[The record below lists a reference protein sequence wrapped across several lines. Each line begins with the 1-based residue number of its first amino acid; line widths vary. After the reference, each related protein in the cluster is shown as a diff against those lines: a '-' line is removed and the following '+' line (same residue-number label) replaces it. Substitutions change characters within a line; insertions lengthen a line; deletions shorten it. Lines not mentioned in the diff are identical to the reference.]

1 MSAGVST
8 KNKSRMSVNTIAK
21 VSILGALAFLV
32 MLFEIPLPFAP
43 AFYKL
48 GFDEVIV
55 LIGGFALG
63 PWAAVCI
70 EALKIALNLLFNGTI
85 TAGTGELSN
94 FLIGLSLVLPATFI
108 YHQNKT
114 RKNAC
119 IGLIYGIIAM
129 TIMGGLI
136 NYFII
141 LPAYSFFMKIPLDAL
156 IAMGT
161 AINPNINGLLAFV
174 LLTTV
179 PFNLLKGVLVS
190 LVVLIS
196 YKKVSPVIKNRVGN

>member
-8 KNKSRMSVNTIAK
+8 KNRSRMSVNTIAK

-94 FLIGLSLVLPATFI
+94 FLIGLAFVLPATFV

-119 IGLIYGIIAM
+119 IGLIYGTISM

-174 LLTTV
+174 LLSTV

-190 LVVLIS
+190 LIVFIS
-196 YKKVSPVIKNRVGN
+196 YKKVSPVIKKQ